1 MKERLHHNF
10 LKQIAVA
17 CETECH
23 GKGAFFVLKRV
34 QPKRY
39 ITNAS
44 VMSIRKSFFKMK
56 LRCKHGSIADLI
68 YGKGPS
74 QYGLLPASLEQL
86 HTVTL

>member
-1 MKERLHHNF
+1 MEERLHHNF
-10 LKQIAVA
+10 LKQIVAA

-23 GKGAFFVLKRV
+23 GKGAFFVLNRV

-44 VMSIRKSFFKMK
+44 VMSIQKSFFKMN

-74 QYGLLPASLEQL
+74 QYGLLSAPLEQL